1 MSAPGGT
8 SISDTVDFVTN
19 DSDAKVNEEWVKPI
33 IYIFNVILITKNII
47 FVIEQ
52 ML

>member
-33 IYIFNVILITKNII
+33 IYNAILLIKNII